1 MKKGKTSNGYAG
13 PHLTASARPAEI
25 WADRPAPSI
34 GLRKLPPMHYS
45 LILYRLVTI
54 LIFCNSH
61 FFFSD
66 LFHTHLHFLLELL
79 VYIYAMHW
87 TKSRR

>member
-1 MKKGKTSNGYAG
+1 MKKGKAADDYAG
-13 PHLTASARPAEI
+13 PHLTASAG
-25 WADRPAPSI
+25 PAPSI
-34 GLRKLPPMHYS
+34 GLRRLPPMHYS